1 MNQRHELQAR
11 VFQALGHPLRVAIV
25 EELRQGEVCVCEIA
39 ERVGAERSNVSRH
52 LAVML
57 TAGVLSSRKEG
68 LQVFYRLRTPCILDF
83 LGCAT
88 RVLTHTVEE
97 QARALCTLETP

>member
-1 MNQRHELQAR
+1 MNKRHELQAR

-25 EELRQGEVCVCEIA
+25 EELRDGEVCVCEIA

-57 TAGVLSSRKEG
+57 AAGVLSSRKEG

-88 RVLTHTVEE
+88 RVLTSTVEE
-97 QARALCTLETP
+97 HARALGTLENA